1 MWKNRNILKNSCIIE
16 SSYKCIIINDSFSLP
31 SNRKCFI
38 RVLTWQLSLLYH
50 SFPPDECNYDP
61 KIVHDQKWLYYEY
74 QNLKKKLWRRFY
86 HVIQFKIAIKS
97 WKARERLYTYDF
109 IKIIFP
115 TCVKNVRFRLKQITT
130 GRVFNQNILSSTTPK
145 NLSKLLKNVKSCYE
159 KILVIFYQ
167 KSLLSDR
174 KYLITSKFRPKFQ
187 KFIWWN
193 FCHFLVKIFGKI
205 FRWKFHKK
213 IWKISLEFETVL
225 DKVEFLF
232 TSVLNLVHPI

>member
-1 MWKNRNILKNSCIIE
+1 MKGWRTIVYIWFHKNYFSNMRQKCKI
-16 SSYKCIIINDSFSLP
+16 SSKTDYDRSSFQP
-31 SNRKCFI
+31 KYFI
-38 RVLTWQLSLLYH
+38 KYH
-50 SFPPDECNYDP
+50 P
-61 KIVHDQKWLYYEY
+61 KKSV
-74 QNLKKKLWRRFY
+74 
-86 HVIQFKIAIKS
+86 KIAK
-97 WKARERLYTYDF
+97 KC
-109 IKIIFP
+109 KILL
-115 TCVKNVRFRLKQITT
+115 R
-130 GRVFNQNILSSTTPK
+130 K
-145 NLSKLLKNVKSCYE
+145 NLCH
-159 KILVIFYQ
+159 FYQ

-205 FRWKFHKK
+205 FRWKFHKR